1 MVLYQTKIITEQ
13 QGAIM
18 AAQGPDKPRILVT
31 RKMMPDVERRIATLF
46 DVTLNPDDRQ
56 MGRDE
61 ILDKASRHDGLLL
74 TSFDKLGPAFIPALP
89 PSIRIIATH
98 SVGHDHLS
106 IPQAEAR
113 GIAVTNTPGV
123 LTDATADIALLLML
137 GAARGA
143 SWGDRMV
150 RENRWGE
157 TTLLTPMGHDVSG
170 RRLGILG
177 MGRIG
182 QAVARRA
189 RAFGMTIHYHARR
202 PVAAEDALGATYH
215 ARFADMLPQCDVLS
229 INCASTTET
238 RGMVN
243 AGALALLPEGAIV
256 VNTAR
261 GDIVDD
267 DALIAV
273 LASGRLAAAGLD
285 VFRGEPQIDPRY
297 RTLENVFLLPHI
309 GSATPGTRSA
319 MGHKCIDN
327 LVHFFNGERPMD
339 LLTRG

>member
-1 MVLYQTKIITEQ
+1 
-13 QGAIM
+13 M
-18 AAQGPDKPRILVT
+18 AAAGPDTPRILVT
-31 RKMMPDVERRIATLF
+31 RKMMPDAEARIASLF
-46 DVTLNPDDRQ
+46 RATLNPDDRP
-56 MGRDE
+56 MSSEE
-61 ILDKASRHDGLLL
+61 ILRAAAGHDGILL

-89 PSIRIIATH
+89 QSIRIIATH
-98 SVGHDHLS
+98 SVGYDHLS

-123 LTDATADIALLLML
+123 LTDATADIAMLLIL

-150 RENRWGE
+150 REDRWGE
-157 TTLLTPMGHDVSG
+157 TTLISPMGHDVSG

-189 RAFGMTIHYHARR
+189 AAFGMPLHYHARK
-202 PVAAEDALGATYH
+202 PVAPGDEHGARYH
-215 ARFADMLPQCDVLS
+215 ARFEEMLPHCDFLS
-229 INCASTTET
+229 INCASTPDT

-243 AGALALLPEGAIV
+243 AAALALLPRGAIV

-267 DALIAV
+267 DALIAA
-273 LASGRLAAAGLD
+273 LGSGHLAAAGLD
-285 VFRGEPQIDPRY
+285 VFKGEPRIAPRY
-297 RTLENVFLLPHI
+297 RTLDNVFLLPHI

-319 MGHKCIDN
+319 MAHKCIDN
-327 LVHFFNGERPMD
+327 LVQFFRGERPTD
-339 LLTRG
+339 LLTA